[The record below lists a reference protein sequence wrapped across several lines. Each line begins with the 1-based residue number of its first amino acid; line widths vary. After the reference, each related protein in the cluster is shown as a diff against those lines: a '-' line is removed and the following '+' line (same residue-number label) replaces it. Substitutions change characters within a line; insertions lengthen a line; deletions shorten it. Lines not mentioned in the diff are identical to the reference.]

1 MDGYLNTP
9 NGVAAEE
16 SKRKLPIPLLDEVV
30 CAEVRPRNET
40 SSQVAH
46 VAHTAKLL
54 RSLCPGIPGKS
65 RDPSL
70 FSPGMGVLKSHPVS
84 ISAIRVRYLEVPLS
98 LRVTS
103 PG

>member
-54 RSLCPGIPGKS
+54 RSLCPGIPGEEPRPLLIQS
-65 RDPSL
+65 RDGSIEESSCL
-70 FSPGMGVLKSHPVS
+70 HFGNSGPVS
-84 ISAIRVRYLEVPLS
+84 
-98 LRVTS
+98 
-103 PG
+103 